1 MITRISAKFEAPELA
16 ELAIGRVKK
25 SVKGVHSARLAY
37 NRISN
42 HAEKLRSGS
51 IYTLIPTVSTVHSY
65 NYFTAVMEQ
74 PASEDIIPE
83 PSRSRSTSIYLICEQ
98 DCSDQACSILHALG
112 GFDVKCEK

>member
-1 MITRISAKFEAPELA
+1 MIIRISAKFEAPELA

-25 SVKGVHSARLAY
+25 SVHGVHSARFAY
-37 NRISN
+37 NRMSN

-65 NYFTAVMEQ
+65 NYFTAVMDQ

-83 PSRSRSTSIYLICEQ
+83 PSRSRSTSVFLVCEE
-98 DCSDQACSILHALG
+98 DSSDHACSILHALG

>member
-16 ELAIGRVKK
+16 ELAVGRVKK
-25 SVKGVHSARLAY
+25 SVHGVHSARFAY
-37 NRISN
+37 NRMSN
-42 HAEKLRSGS
+42 RAEKLRRGS

-74 PASEDIIPE
+74 PASEDIISE
-83 PSRSRSTSIYLICEQ
+83 PSRSRITSICLICDQ
-98 DCSDQACSILHALG
+98 DSSDRICSILHALG